1 MVANHWQMAF
11 YSTEQS
17 HRFTLHLTFFVTK
30 ETAIFE
36 SVEDKEKH
44 FRDKE
49 RRKMQKNC
57 DDRSLSQ
64 PIVKTRTEYE

>member
-1 MVANHWQMAF
+1 MVANHWQLAF
-11 YSTEQS
+11 NGNEPSY
-17 HRFTLHLTFFVTK
+17 RFTLHVTFFVTK
-30 ETAIFE
+30 GMAIFE
-36 SVEDKEKH
+36 SGEDKEEH

-64 PIVKTRTEYE
+64 PIVKTRPEYE